1 MGNYHK
7 NLVFTAACI
16 GMCFFGVSMI
26 TLGAV
31 LPSLVN
37 KLDLSGLQT
46 TTLVTFLPLGMLIGS
61 LIFGPIVDRF
71 GHKALLVPSCII
83 VLLGMEGLA
92 FFENIP
98 LLQASIIGIGL
109 GGGILNGETNA
120 LVADISG
127 ESEKGS
133 RLSFLGMFYGLG
145 ALGIPMLLGAL
156 SRHFTF
162 EAILQGIGTIMLIG
176 IVYCIPIRFPTP
188 KQAQGFPVKE
198 GLGLLKESSLLLLSL
213 ILFFQSGIEGVCN
226 NWSTSYFGQAA
237 GMPANQALIALTC
250 MVAGLTVAR
259 MLQVVVF
266 KKIKPETVLPYSL
279 ILTATGFTLL
289 TFSPGFI
296 RAAIGMAIVGAGLSS
311 TYPVI
316 LSVLGNRY
324 PSLSGTAFSVAL
336 AIALVGQATMNGLMG
351 VVSQY
356 ESGLNL
362 YPYLMIG
369 SLIIML
375 LLFKRSLAEYQK
387 KSKSSN

>member
-16 GMCFFGVSMI
+16 GMCFFGVSVI
-26 TLGAV
+26 TLGSI
-31 LPSLVN
+31 LPSLVT
-37 KLDLSGLQT
+37 KLDLSVLQAT
-46 TTLVTFLPLGMLIGS
+46 ALVTFLPLGMLVGS

-71 GHKALLVPSCII
+71 GHKALLVPSCVI

-92 FFENIP
+92 FFESMP
-98 LLQASIIGIGL
+98 LLQASIVGIGF

-156 SRHFTF
+156 SKHFTF
-162 EAILQGIGTIMLIG
+162 ETILQGIGIIMLAG
-176 IVYCIPIRFPTP
+176 IAYCIPVRFPKP
-188 KQAQGFPVKE
+188 KQAQGFPLKKGVRL
-198 GLGLLKESSLLLLSL
+198 LGERDLLLFSF

-226 NWSTSYFGQAA
+226 NWSTSYFGQVTDISS
-237 GMPANQALIALTC
+237 NQALMALTC

-259 MLQVVVF
+259 VLQIIIF
-266 KKIKPETVLPYSL
+266 RKIKPEAVLPYSL
-279 ILTATGFTLL
+279 VLTAAGFALL

-296 RAAIGMAIVGAGLSS
+296 RAAIGMAIVGAGLSA

-324 PSLSGTAFSVAL
+324 PALTGTAFSVAL

-351 VVSQY
+351 IISQY
-356 ESGLNL
+356 ESGINL
-362 YPYLMIG
+362 YPYLMLG
-369 SLIIML
+369 SLSIML
-375 LLFKRSLAEYQK
+375 LLFRRSL
-387 KSKSSN
+387 N